1 MKVIIL
7 SLQTQQPLLATS
19 FAGDPNSDVSYSYIP
34 GSMIRGAVIWRYM
47 KQHGLSELD
56 LTDDEVRRLFF
67 DGNSTCYLNAYLQS
81 NQGKRTLP
89 IPRSWF
95 KEKNAGFTKE
105 ILQIKVCDDSVDFD
119 IKDQLE
125 NPKHFGEG
133 FWTKEGSSINYYK
146 EKRRINIHNRRDR
159 QKGRSTKTKRNP
171 GTNQPQPEGTIF
183 RYEAIDSEQTFQA
196 VILCN
201 SEADAQIIVN
211 LLETPPHI
219 WLGGSQSAG
228 YGHTKITQITNSFDT
243 SGWNEVNISID
254 DEDRTGRDVL
264 TVTLLSDLILRDDL
278 GQYAIIPPST
288 KHQIPAPLTREIK
301 KFLGGEI
308 QPIRCFTS
316 ATIVGG
322 FNRKW
327 GLPLPTVTALA
338 AGSVFVFKLENFS
351 LTPELI
357 QLIETKGIGERRNE
371 GFGRVAINWLN
382 GQDFQLQQANHL
394 SKTGLPDLQTDIS
407 RTLAAQMAE
416 RLLEK
421 KLDEALEKSLV
432 RYSIKGEMRN
442 TQLSRL
448 KLLARKALSTGDCN
462 LLISLLNNLSPYA
475 QGKFTDAKVDD
486 SPLKEQLEQWLNDP
500 YSWSWFTDKQELKVK
515 VANIERNINDEFAKE
530 NKLAEKYTLKLIM
543 ALAKKAIKENNK

>member
-1 MKVIIL
+1 M

-19 FAGDPNSDVSYSYIP
+19 FAGDPNSDVSYPYIP

-56 LTDDEVRRLFF
+56 LTNDEVRRLFF

-95 KEKNAGFTKE
+95 KEKNAGFTNG
-105 ILQIKVCDDSVDFD
+105 ISAIRVCDNSVDFD
-119 IKDQLE
+119 VKDQLE
-125 NPKHFGEG
+125 KHKPFGEG
-133 FWTKEGSSINYYK
+133 FWTKEGSNIHYYT
-146 EKRRINIHNRRDR
+146 EKRRINIHNQRDR

-201 SEADAQIIVN
+201 SETDAQIIVN
-211 LLETPPHI
+211 LLETSPNI

-228 YGHTKITQITNSFDT
+228 YGHTKITQITNNHDT
-243 SGWNEVNISID
+243 SDWNEVNISIE
-254 DEDRTGRDVL
+254 DEDRTGRDFL

-288 KHQIPAPLTREIK
+288 IHNTPAPLTRELR

-316 ATIVGG
+316 ATIIGG

-338 AGSVFVFKLENFS
+338 AGSVFVFKLDNFS

-357 QLIETKGIGERRNE
+357 QLIETRGIGERRNE
-371 GFGRVAINWLN
+371 GFGRVVINWLN
-382 GQDFQLQQANHL
+382 TEQFQFQQAN
-394 SKTGLPDLQTDIS
+394 SSSSNNLPDLQTEKS

-421 KLDEALEKSLV
+421 KLDEALQKSLV

-448 KLLARKALSTGDCN
+448 ELLARNALSTGDCN
-462 LLISLLNNLSPYA
+462 LLVSLLNNLSPYA
-475 QGKFTDAKVDD
+475 QGKFTDAKVGDY
-486 SPLKEQLEQWLNDP
+486 SLKQQLEQWLNDP
-500 YSWSWFTDKQELKVK
+500 YSWSWVTNKQELKVK
-515 VANIERNINDEFAKE
+515 VANIERTINDEFAKN

-543 ALAKKAIKENNK
+543 VLAKKVIKENNK